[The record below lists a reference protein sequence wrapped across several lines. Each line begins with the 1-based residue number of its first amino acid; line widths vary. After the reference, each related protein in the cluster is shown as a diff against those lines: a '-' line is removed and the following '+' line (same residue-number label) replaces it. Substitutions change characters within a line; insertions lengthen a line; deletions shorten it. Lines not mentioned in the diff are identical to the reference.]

1 MVEIN
6 LLPLVKLRP
15 FKLHENPL
23 LSRSLLPRLGRGP
36 LRKGQLPDP
45 IALITSFKVVLVFE
59 LLQISQSNLL
69 VNKSLDELSAGSD
82 SQSFYIVFAFFV
94 V

>member
-15 FKLHENPL
+15 LKLQENPL
-23 LSRSLLPRLGRGP
+23 LSSSLLPRLGRGP
-36 LRKGQLPDP
+36 LQKGRLPDP

-59 LLQISQSNLL
+59 LLQISPSNLL
-69 VNKSLDELSAGSD
+69 ANKSLDELSAGSD